1 MTRIIVRDIINSELA
16 VSTEKG
22 DLVFN
27 ELNSKLENNEKVII
41 DFKGIDLMITAF
53 LNAAIGKLYSKERYT
68 TEFLNEHIKLE
79 NVQKED
85 ISLFK
90 DVIIRAKEYFEDRD
104 KFENDVND
112 MIYGKD

>member
-1 MTRIIVRDIINSELA
+1 MTRLIVKDIINSELA
-16 VSTEKG
+16 VSTDKG

-53 LNAAIGKLYSKERYT
+53 LNAAIGKLYGKNKYT
-68 TEFLNEHIKLE
+68 TDFLNEHIKLE
-79 NVQKED
+79 NIQKED

-90 DVIIRAKEYFEDRD
+90 DVIIRAKEYFENKE
-104 KFENDVND
+104 KFENDVNE

>member
-1 MTRIIVRDIINSELA
+1 MTRLIVKDIINSELA

-22 DLVFN
+22 DLLFN
-27 ELNSKLENNEKVII
+27 ELNSKLENNEQVII
-41 DFKGIDLMITAF
+41 DFKGVDLIITAF
-53 LNAAIGKLYSKERYT
+53 LNAAIGKLYSKNKYT
-68 TEFLNEHIKLE
+68 AAFLNEHIKLE
-79 NVQKED
+79 HIQQED

-90 DVIIRAKEYFEDRD
+90 DVIIRAKEYFDDKD

>member
-1 MTRIIVRDIINSELA
+1 MTRLIVKDIINSELA

-27 ELNSKLENNEKVII
+27 ELNSKLENNEQVII
-41 DFKGIDLMITAF
+41 DFKGVDLIITAF
-53 LNAAIGKLYSKERYT
+53 LNAAIGKLYSKNKYT
-68 TEFLNEHIKLE
+68 ADFLNDHIKLE
-79 NVQKED
+79 NIQKED

-90 DVIIRAKEYFEDRD
+90 DVIIRAKEYFENKD